1 MEGVNEIVFNRKV
14 FVMSSPYPS
23 YNQQPERKL
32 TRSMTDKMIAGVC
45 GGIAQYLGVDA
56 TLIRLVFGILVLA
69 GILPGVLAYIV
80 AWIVMPAEF

>member
-14 FVMSSPYPS
+14 FVMSSPYPTS
-23 YNQQPERKL
+23 NQQPERKL

>member
-1 MEGVNEIVFNRKV
+1 MGGVTEIVFKRKV
-14 FVMSSPYPS
+14 FTMSSPYS
-23 YNQQPERKL
+23 TYNQPPERKL

-56 TLIRLVFGILVLA
+56 TLVRLVFGVLVLA
-69 GILPGVLAYIV
+69 GIFPGVLAYIV

>member
-1 MEGVNEIVFNRKV
+1 MGGETEIVFKRKA
-14 FVMSSPYPS
+14 FVMSSPYPT
-23 YNQQPERKL
+23 YNQPPERKL

>member
-14 FVMSSPYPS
+14 FAMSSPYPTS
-23 YNQQPERKL
+23 SQQPERKL

-56 TLIRLVFGILVLA
+56 TLIRLVFGILMLA

>member
-14 FVMSSPYPS
+14 FVMSSPYPT
-23 YNQQPERKL
+23 YNQQPARKL